1 MQTFVLNASEL
12 PAEVPFY
19 KAQATVPNGNCV
31 ELAKLEGGNIA
42 VRHSKNATGPAIIYT
57 PAEMDA
63 FFDGVRKGE
72 FDGLLA

>member
-1 MQTFVLNASEL
+1 MQTSAPDASKL
-12 PAEVPFY
+12 SIEVPFY

-42 VRHSKNATGPAIIYT
+42 VRHSKNTTGPAIIYT

-63 FFDGVRKGE
+63 FFDGVKKGE

>member
-1 MQTFVLNASEL
+1 MQTFVLDASQL
-12 PAEVPFY
+12 TTEVPFY

-31 ELAKLEGGNIA
+31 ELARLEGGGVA
-42 VRHSKNATGPAIIYT
+42 VRHSKNPTGPALVYT